1 MLVKAISIV
10 APSGRRIASGEKT
23 LEVRRWLPNLDA
35 GEDLLIVENQRFLE
49 KAGDYDPDGYAVA
62 LVRIGRVRPFTR
74 DDMKAACAS
83 YFEDGWLAW
92 EITHMRPL
100 EKIFQVV
107 AARKIYSIDVES
119 ECLIAM

>member
-49 KAGDYDPDGYAVA
+49 KDGDYDPDGYAVA

-92 EITHMRPL
+92 EIPICVRLKKHFRSL
-100 EKIFQVV
+100 RRGK
-107 AARKIYSIDVES
+107 SIR
-119 ECLIAM
+119 